1 MEEARMTCAENSKD
15 LMHPRLKFNRIGSGN
30 HTLAIL
36 GHVLEPVDAA
46 KVWVEIKLCYF
57 RAGSIEDLSAFCL

>member
-1 MEEARMTCAENSKD
+1 MTCAENSKD

-36 GHVLEPVDAA
+36 GHVLVPVDAA
-46 KVWVEIKLCYF
+46 KSWVEIELCDF
-57 RAGSIEDLSAFCL
+57 RASFIKDLSAFCL